1 MSELVPTPSPV
12 AALRA
17 TSTVSAADIEAHIA
31 KVKAAWRAHERA
43 MTWEEKIAVIE
54 KMRERT
60 AQLERARSSVLL

>member
-1 MSELVPTPSPV
+1 MPELVPTPSSV

-17 TSTVSAADIEAHIA
+17 TCTVSAADIQAHIA
-31 KVKAAWRAHERA
+31 KVKAAWREHERA

-60 AQLERARSSVLL
+60 AQLERARNRKL